1 MPGITAKYTVSQ
13 LSEEQKD
20 YLPQFTDTLF
30 TYVHH
35 NTSYCNDDRQADWS
49 ILAMGMVLYA

>member
-30 TYVHH
+30 PLLARRYLYSYALYV
-35 NTSYCNDDRQADWS
+35 TGISPGPSVGPR
-49 ILAMGMVLYA
+49 V